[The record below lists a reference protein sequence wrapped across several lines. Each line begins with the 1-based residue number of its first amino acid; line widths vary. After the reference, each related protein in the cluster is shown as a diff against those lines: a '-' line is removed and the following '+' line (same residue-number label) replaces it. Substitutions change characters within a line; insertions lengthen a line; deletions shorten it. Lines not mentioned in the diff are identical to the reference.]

1 MVDAEQRGQAVE
13 AVAGDQLGESPTSS
27 EMAEQLRE
35 LQEHWQ
41 APEVAR
47 GGAVVSGDTIAH
59 TAAKEQHAQAA
70 GLWAVRGG
78 GNRRLRGGAVCGM
91 L

>member
-35 LQEHWQ
+35 LQEQ
-41 APEVAR
+41 APEVER
-47 GGAVVSGDTIAH
+47 PHQEMQQLTQRPRSS
-59 TAAKEQHAQAA
+59 
-70 GLWAVRGG
+70 
-78 GNRRLRGGAVCGM
+78 RRPHLF